1 MMGSAH
7 WIEFYEKFSAFA
19 DMARRCHFYD
29 EQVQEME
36 YSLFEMCPLPKRWVA
51 NKNNKKVGNSDDTCS
66 NA

>member
-29 EQVQEME
+29 DQVQEME

-51 NKNNKKVGNSDDTCS
+51 NNTVDDNKKAGNKNET
-66 NA
+66 